1 MKAVFSLGMFNGK
14 VRASGV
20 VTLAKEDSQFQL
32 EPCKNSDDENCY
44 LWIKVDAPKKYD
56 ILCF

>member
-44 LWIKVDAPKKYD
+44 LWIKVDASKKYD
-56 ILCF
+56 I